1 MLGWSLWWAAS
12 FTSAMFVTSGCNAA
26 GVCEREAN
34 GLVVFLFLVSFYWSH
49 QVIKNTVHCTVA
61 GTVGTWWFA
70 PHEASSCCSS
80 AIRDSW
86 IRSVTTSFGSICFGS
101 LIGKFWVPHLMAPQ
115 WMPLSLLTS
124 QALTSAS
131 SHKFTSLFYFNST
144 RLQIVAI
151 IQATKEIVRQMREQ
165 DDGILL
171 CCAECLLGC
180 LEALAEYF
188 NKWAFVYV
196 GLYGYS
202 FIDSG
207 KNVMTL
213 FKTRGWTTIITDNL
227 VGSVL
232 AMLSVGVGLITGLI
246 GILLASMKGLG
257 AEFAGGAFAVGF
269 IVGLVLTSV
278 LMSVVESATNTVIV
292 CYAEAPAEFEQ
303 NHPELSRSMRE
314 TWRQAWPVEFRY

>member
-1 MLGWSLWWAAS
+1 MLCGWLINISP
-12 FTSAMFVTSGCNAA
+12 TI
-26 GVCEREAN
+26 
-34 GLVVFLFLVSFYWSH
+34 FYFFS
-49 QVIKNTVHCTVA
+49 IYL
-61 GTVGTWWFA
+61 
-70 PHEASSCCSS
+70 
-80 AIRDSW
+80 
-86 IRSVTTSFGSICFGS
+86 TSF
-101 LIGKFWVPHLMAPQ
+101 
-115 WMPLSLLTS
+115 LSVYT
-124 QALTSAS
+124 
-131 SHKFTSLFYFNST
+131 
-144 RLQIVAI
+144 IVAI
-151 IQATKEIVRQMREQ
+151 IQATREIVRQIREQ
-165 DDGILL
+165 DDGILA
-171 CCAECLLGC
+171 CIADCLLGC

-227 VGSVL
+227 VGSVFG
-232 AMLSVGVGLITGLI
+232 MLSVGVGLITGLI

-278 LMSVVESATNTVIV
+278 LLSVVESSTNTVIV
-292 CYAEAPAEFEQ
+292 LYAEAPAEFEQ
-303 NHPELSRSMRE
+303 NHPELSKSMRD

>member
-1 MLGWSLWWAAS
+1 MRSSWLINFPSSYLNIYFPS
-12 FTSAMFVTSGCNAA
+12 F
-26 GVCEREAN
+26 
-34 GLVVFLFLVSFYWSH
+34 LSFH
-49 QVIKNTVHCTVA
+49 TK
-61 GTVGTWWFA
+61 
-70 PHEASSCCSS
+70 
-80 AIRDSW
+80 
-86 IRSVTTSFGSICFGS
+86 
-101 LIGKFWVPHLMAPQ
+101 
-115 WMPLSLLTS
+115 
-124 QALTSAS
+124 
-131 SHKFTSLFYFNST
+131 
-144 RLQIVAI
+144 VAI
-151 IQATKEIVRQMREQ
+151 IQATREIVRQMREQ
-165 DDGILL
+165 DDGILA
-171 CCAECLLGC
+171 CIAECLLGC

-227 VGSVL
+227 VGSVFG
-232 AMLSVGVGLITGLI
+232 MLSIGVGLITGLI

-278 LMSVVESATNTVIV
+278 LLSVVESSTNTVIV
-292 CYAEAPAEFEQ
+292 LYAEAPAEFEQ
-303 NHPELSRSMRE
+303 NHPELSKSMRD

>member
-1 MLGWSLWWAAS
+1 
-12 FTSAMFVTSGCNAA
+12 
-26 GVCEREAN
+26 
-34 GLVVFLFLVSFYWSH
+34 
-49 QVIKNTVHCTVA
+49 
-61 GTVGTWWFA
+61 
-70 PHEASSCCSS
+70 
-80 AIRDSW
+80 
-86 IRSVTTSFGSICFGS
+86 
-101 LIGKFWVPHLMAPQ
+101 MA
-115 WMPLSLLTS
+115 WMPLSLLIS

-131 SHKFTSLFYFNST
+131 SHKFTSLFSFNST

>member
-1 MLGWSLWWAAS
+1 
-12 FTSAMFVTSGCNAA
+12 MFVTSGCNAA

-101 LIGKFWVPHLMAPQ
+101 LIGEFWVPHLMAPQ

>member
-1 MLGWSLWWAAS
+1 
-12 FTSAMFVTSGCNAA
+12 
-26 GVCEREAN
+26 
-34 GLVVFLFLVSFYWSH
+34 
-49 QVIKNTVHCTVA
+49 
-61 GTVGTWWFA
+61 
-70 PHEASSCCSS
+70 
-80 AIRDSW
+80 
-86 IRSVTTSFGSICFGS
+86 
-101 LIGKFWVPHLMAPQ
+101 
-115 WMPLSLLTS
+115 
-124 QALTSAS
+124 
-131 SHKFTSLFYFNST
+131 
-144 RLQIVAI
+144 
-151 IQATKEIVRQMREQ
+151 MREQ

-207 KNVMTL
+207 KNVTTL